1 MFVLHKEKVRRINEV
16 KLLRSHKILTYVVH
30 VYEVYINTKD
40 KWDWDLT
47 DIKKIKP
54 KSLLQ
59 YILRRP
65 QVELYR

>member
-40 KWDWDLT
+40 KWD
-47 DIKKIKP
+47 
-54 KSLLQ
+54 
-59 YILRRP
+59 
-65 QVELYR
+65 